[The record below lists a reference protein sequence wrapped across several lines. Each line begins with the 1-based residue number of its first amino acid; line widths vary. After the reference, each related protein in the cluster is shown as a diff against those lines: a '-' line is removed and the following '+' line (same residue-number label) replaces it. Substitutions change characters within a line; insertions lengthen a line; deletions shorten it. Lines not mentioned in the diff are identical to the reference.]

1 MVPRRASLPVC
12 ALPNE
17 RCLSKMDSDPAVVRI
32 QMSAASSSPDVKTR
46 GGHTPGVLIGR
57 LPGIVLVL
65 IGLAVIAVLTP
76 RVARVYPVS
85 SDDATG
91 ILEAD
96 AVLRGNVLLRG
107 WTLSNVS
114 FTTTDLPFYVAGVAL
129 NGMRPSLLRDVPVAV
144 YMAAVGVAA
153 VLARGPGRKRGGR
166 PVLGMAALVVL
177 LCLPAGGLAEIVTKG
192 YIRVGTTLL
201 LFAAMLAL
209 DAREGQRIGPARIAL
224 FAILMTLSL
233 VADSFALVIGVLPVL
248 IVCGLGA
255 FSRFRDRAAA
265 GEANVTAARRAPRPP
280 GELNLWAVSLAAM
293 GSVAAVRGL
302 SWLIEVL
309 GGYRV
314 VQPGLLQFLAH
325 RNTPW
330 IVSRNV
336 LALGENLSM
345 LYRSG
350 FPVEFTTYS
359 VAVSLACLMGPL
371 FVCIAFLRGSPR
383 LFRGPRSGG
392 AGEVDFVGNVLWFS
406 MALCVAAYLAS
417 SIPKDRTTARYMV
430 PFLLSCAVLTGR
442 VLADRI
448 RDTRVAVP
456 GLVLLGIAYAFTVWD
471 DLQRPAAVDHAVE
484 LANALAENGLHHGYG
499 PFWDASIVTA
509 SSGGQVAVRPIFARA
524 ISPERHAIVPL
535 QWMADA
541 RWFTDEPGTFVVLE
555 RDPAAAYQFGV
566 DEWICTAT
574 FGPTTSRH
582 KIGPYVVLTWD
593 HDLRA
598 QIGLEVD
605 VAAALESGRNA
616 HPEKTPSEGRE

>member
-1 MVPRRASLPVC
+1 
-12 ALPNE
+12 
-17 RCLSKMDSDPAVVRI
+17 
-32 QMSAASSSPDVKTR
+32 MSAASSSPDVKPR
-46 GGHTPGVLIGR
+46 GGHSRGALFGR
-57 LPGIVLVL
+57 LAGIVLVL
-65 IGLAVIAVLTP
+65 TGLAAIAVLTP

-114 FTTTDLPFYVAGVAL
+114 FTTTDLPFYIAGVAL

-144 YMAAVGVAA
+144 YMAAVGVAML
-153 VLARGPGRKRGGR
+153 LARGPGRKRGGR
-166 PVLGMAALVVL
+166 PVLGMAALLVL

-192 YIRVGTTLL
+192 YIRVGTTLA

-209 DAREGQRIGPARIAL
+209 DVPEGKRIGLGRIVL

-233 VADSFALVIGVLPVL
+233 VADSFALVVGVLPVL
-248 IVCGLGA
+248 FVCGLSA

-265 GEANVTAARRAPRPP
+265 GEANAGAARREPRPP
-280 GELNLWAVSLAAM
+280 GEWDLWVVSLAAV
-293 GSVAAVRGL
+293 GSVAAARGL

-314 VQPGLLQFLAH
+314 VQPGLLQFLAR

-330 IVSRNV
+330 VVSRNV
-336 LALGENLSM
+336 LALGENLSA

-371 FVCIAFLRGSPR
+371 FVCWAFFRGAPVLLRGR
-383 LFRGPRSGG
+383 RSGG
-392 AGEVDFVGNVLWFS
+392 TREVDFVGNVLWFS
-406 MALCVAAYLAS
+406 MVLCVAAYLAS

-430 PFLLSCAVLTGR
+430 PFLLSGAVLTGR

-448 RDTRVAVP
+448 RHTRAAVP

-471 DLQRPAAVDHAVE
+471 DLRKPVAVDHALE
-484 LANALAENGLHHGYG
+484 LADALAENGLHHGYG

-509 SSGGQVAVRPIFARA
+509 SSGGRVAVRPIFVRA

-541 RWFTDEPGTFVVLE
+541 RWFTDEAGTFVVIE
-555 RDPAAAYQFGV
+555 RAPGAAYQFGV
-566 DEWICTAT
+566 AEWICTAT
-574 FGPTTSRH
+574 FGPTTGRH
-582 KIGPYVVLTWD
+582 EVGPYVVLIWGR
-593 HDLRA
+593 DLRA
-598 QIGLEVD
+598 QIGVEVD
-605 VAAALESGRNA
+605 SAPFTADGDSRPNA
-616 HPEKTPSEGRE
+616 SPLARPSKGGE